1 VDLSNPH
8 FLKRFFTSLPENEK
22 IPLTDEI
29 LHSHLSNQELTK
41 VCKNPDGKSYYLSED
56 SLQILGKRMERQG
69 NNDGGIWGSVTAFF
83 GVGAVALEIN
93 YGLGVGFGK
102 APAGLFNSALN
113 PLALRGF
120 VTSLAS
126 LRFNAWAALILAPIE
141 IYENYRFY
149 QEGKRTLGEAVQ
161 DGVTDVAIGIASGTV
176 GMAAGMEFGAFA
188 GSFIPVPG
196 VGTAIGMVAGAAIGY
211 GVGCLLNEW
220 KNAA

>member
-1 VDLSNPH
+1 MSYDLWRTFRS
-8 FLKRFFTSLPENEK
+8 LKASDLRASSL
-22 IPLTDEI
+22 
-29 LHSHLSNQELTK
+29 
-41 VCKNPDGKSYYLSED
+41 
-56 SLQILGKRMERQG
+56 
-69 NNDGGIWGSVTAFF
+69 
-83 GVGAVALEIN
+83 
-93 YGLGVGFGK
+93 K
-102 APAGLFNSALN
+102 APASWFTRSALLN
-113 PLALRGF
+113 PLALRGL